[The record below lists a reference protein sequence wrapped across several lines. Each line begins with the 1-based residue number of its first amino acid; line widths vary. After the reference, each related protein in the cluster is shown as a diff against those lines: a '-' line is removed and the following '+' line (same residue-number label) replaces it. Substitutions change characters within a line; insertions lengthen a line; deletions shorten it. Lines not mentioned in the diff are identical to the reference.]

1 MAYDTKGIT
10 IEINGDGSG
19 FEKTLRK
26 IKAETQGLD
35 KELSKVGKAM
45 KSSFNSKGTGIE
57 LFIQKQGLLQTKYA
71 NLLKQEQAYR
81 QALDA
86 TRATYQEN
94 LAAFG
99 EFDSRTQAA
108 AQNVQYLE
116 SELAILHSKLDA
128 VGSSVLT
135 CGTHMMAFHQHL
147 GNVATAAE
155 KAYQKLKPISLLSA
169 GVIAA
174 ATAQTVAFEDA
185 WVGVTKTVD
194 GTPEQMEALN
204 SGLKDLALNT
214 ASSYEQLAG
223 FAELGGQMGV
233 ATDSMLTFTETVAML
248 GDTTNIAGEEAA
260 QSLAQIA
267 NIMVDA
273 SDRTAD
279 YYERFGSTV
288 VDLGNNFATTEA
300 DIVQMTQ
307 RLATAGRQ
315 VGMSTPQV
323 MALATALGSM
333 GIKAAEGGGS
343 MSKLI
348 KEIQQSVSKG
358 GEGLE
363 DFAATAGM
371 TAEQFAQ
378 AWRDDAGSAFATFL
392 EGIGKSGD
400 VTGKLAE
407 LGIEEIRMSNATG
420 ALAQSTDLYT
430 DALARADS
438 AWESNTAMM
447 TEAEKRYGTTKTALL
462 QALEAIKQAGASLGE
477 SFAPTLK
484 DIAVMVKD
492 AAKWFAELP
501 APIKD
506 TVAKMLLLG
515 AAAAPAAKG
524 ISLVATGGQKVIE
537 TMFGLSGTAGK
548 IAKIFGQTEKA
559 TARTAAAMGGY
570 AKEALT
576 AAAANGEATV
586 SWAGLLGPA
595 GSYLAILG
603 AMGAALG
610 IAVVAGNAWK
620 DNIIEQKRETDAIY
634 DANCRLI
641 ESSQE
646 YSNSAKKH
654 TEAAKN
660 TAVEY
665 KKNAEYASYLTDAIT
680 NLTSKENLSSVE
692 KGRLKSAIEELNR
705 IYPELGWSYDEASG
719 KIKDETGALIDNTDK
734 IRENVAAAEEAA
746 RQKALAKA
754 FEETSA
760 AAMEQKMAYDAA
772 SQSLTYANG
781 EVTRL
786 TKEYAAMTKGTAESE
801 AKSRE
806 LTAATDLQAQAR
818 QRMNEL
824 QIDGVEA
831 NRMHLESLMQL
842 DGGLDAIGPSM
853 QAKYEEM
860 IHASEQAGIQIPQK
874 LSEGIQNGSAQP
886 QAALQYMANL
896 DVLNGMVDSSGM
908 IGGAIPVSVA
918 NGILT
923 NCGTVQEASFALNNL
938 IQFSQA
944 VANANLA
951 GNQIPAGLIE
961 GIASGAI
968 GVDEAVKALGNGSV
982 ENLLRQAEYSAAGKS
997 NADAYSNAQTQG
1009 VQQGSTQAAS
1019 AGASAFNGG
1028 KISSAAGQEGSKA
1041 ASKYG
1046 EGVQKIPGK
1055 TGTVL
1060 SDTASRFGGSSVPGA
1075 AGSMATSSAGAV
1087 QRGFSP
1093 IPGYAQ
1099 AAYEGAKAWIDK
1111 IISMTNQNYTVKVT
1125 KEIKTVETKGERTV
1139 QSNSPLYRV
1148 MSLANPAGLFASASA
1163 DPIANEANMGYA
1175 ARNAVSPTTQAIQS
1189 AIDAQQGIVVGNQM
1203 QIASL
1208 SRKMD
1213 AVLER
1218 LTAVDFDG
1226 YLSTI
1231 AKNTAETQMVMD
1243 RRTIGK
1249 LIAPD
1254 VAKANNLDAA
1264 IRAKLTGG

>member
-1 MAYDTKGIT
+1 MAFDTKGIT

-19 FEKTLRK
+19 FEKTLRE

-35 KELSKVGKAM
+35 KEMSKVGRAM
-45 KSSFNSKGTGIE
+45 KSSFNSKDTGIE
-57 LFIQKQGLLQTKYA
+57 LFIQKQGLLQSKYA
-71 NLLKQEQAYR
+71 NLVKQEHAYK
-81 QALDA
+81 QALEA
-86 TRATYQEN
+86 TKASYQEN
-94 LAAFG
+94 LVAFG
-99 EFDSRTQAA
+99 EYDERTKSA

-116 SELAILHSKLDA
+116 SELAVLHSRMDA
-128 VGSSVLT
+128 VRESVLT
-135 CGTHMMAFHQHL
+135 CGTSMMTFHQHL
-147 GNVATAAE
+147 GNVATAAG
-155 KAYQKLKPISLLSA
+155 KAYEALKPISLISA

-174 ATAQTVAFEDA
+174 ATAQTIKFEDA

-194 GTPEQMEALN
+194 GTPQQMEALN
-204 SGLKDLALNT
+204 AGLKDLALNT
-214 ASSYEQLAG
+214 ASSYETLAG

-233 ATDSMLTFTETVAML
+233 ATDSMLEFTKTVAML

-273 SDRTAD
+273 GDRTAD
-279 YYERFGSTV
+279 YYSRFGSTV
-288 VDLGNNFATTEA
+288 VDLGNNFATTEV
-300 DIVQMTQ
+300 DIVEMTQ

-348 KEIQQSVSKG
+348 KQIQQSVSQG

-363 DFAATAGM
+363 AFAETAGM
-371 TAEQFAQ
+371 SAEQFAK
-378 AWRDDAGSAFATFL
+378 AWRDDAGTAFAKFL

-447 TEAEKRYGTTKTALL
+447 AEAEKRYGTTKTALL

-477 SFAPTLK
+477 SFAPALK
-484 DIAVMVKD
+484 DVAFMVKD
-492 AAKWFAELP
+492 AAKWFSELP
-501 APIKD
+501 KPVKD

-524 ISLVATGGQKVIE
+524 ISLVASGGQKVIE
-537 TMFGLSGTAGK
+537 SLFGLSGTAGK
-548 IAKIFGQTEKA
+548 IAKIFGRTEKT

-586 SWAGLLGPA
+586 SWGGLLGPA

-610 IAVVAGNAWK
+610 IAVTAGNAWK

-641 ESSQE
+641 DSSRE
-646 YSNSAKKH
+646 YSNSAKEH
-654 TEAAKN
+654 TEAAKD

-665 KKNAEYASYLTDAIT
+665 KKNAEYASYLTDTIT
-680 NLTSKENLSSVE
+680 NLTSRENLSFVE
-692 KGRLKSAIEELNR
+692 KQRLKYAVEELNR
-705 IYPELGWSYDEASG
+705 IYPELGWSYDEATG
-719 KIKDETGALIDNTDK
+719 KITDETGALVDNTDK

-760 AAMEQKMAYDAA
+760 AAIEQKMAYDAA

-806 LTAATDLQAQAR
+806 LAAATDLQAQAQ

-824 QIDGVEA
+824 QVDGVEA
-831 NRMHLESLMQL
+831 NKMHLEALMQL
-842 DGGLDAIGPSM
+842 DGGMDTIGPSM

-874 LSEGIQNGSAQP
+874 LSEGIQNSSEQP

-896 DVLNGMVDSSGM
+896 ETLNGMVDSAGM
-908 IGGAIPVSVA
+908 IGGTIPVSVA
-918 NGILT
+918 NGILA
-923 NCGTVQEASFALNNL
+923 NCGTVQEASFAMGNL
-938 IQFSQA
+938 VEFSQA

-951 GNQIPAGLIE
+951 GKDIPAGLIE
-961 GIASGAI
+961 GVASGAI

-997 NADAYSNAQTQG
+997 NADAYSTSQAQG
-1009 VQQGSTQAAS
+1009 VKQGSDQAAS
-1019 AGASAFNGG
+1019 AGASAFNAG
-1028 KISSAAGQEGSKA
+1028 KISNAAGKEGQQ
-1041 ASKYG
+1041 ASTKYNTG
-1046 EGVQKIPGK
+1046 INTMPEK

-1060 SDTASRFGGSSVPGA
+1060 SATASQFGGSSVPEA
-1075 AGSMATSSAGAV
+1075 AGTMGSSATSAFQRYISGIPSA
-1087 QRGFSP
+1087 
-1093 IPGYAQ
+1093 AQ
-1099 AAYEGAKAWIDK
+1099 TAYNDAKYWLGQIQ
-1111 IISMTNQNYTVKVT
+1111 SLTRQSFTVKVT
-1125 KEIKTVETKGERTV
+1125 KEVKTVETKGDRTV
-1139 QSNSPLYRV
+1139 RANSPVFHV

-1163 DPIANEANMGYA
+1163 DPVANESNMGYA
-1175 ARNAVSPTTQAIQS
+1175 ARNAVNPTTAALQS
-1189 AIDAQQGIVVGNQM
+1189 AIDTQRGVMAGNQM
-1203 QIASL
+1203 QIANL

-1213 AVLER
+1213 SLMER

-1231 AKNTAETQMVMD
+1231 AKNTADTQIVMD
-1243 RRTIGK
+1243 RRTVGK
-1249 LIAPD
+1249 LVASD
-1254 VAKANNLDAA
+1254 VAKANDLDASV
-1264 IRAKLTGG
+1264 RKKLAGG